1 MVARAIVARRRYR
14 PLVRPSLRRT
24 LLIVALLASTLLFA
38 ACTANGGSDQPPA
51 TAVAPTN
58 GALTVRAFEWGF
70 EPETIVFQRG
80 EEVRIV
86 LDNDGAILHN
96 LKIDG
101 LEAELIESRSTGPL
115 TGDVDQLFVGAERG
129 QQGTLIFVTQQS
141 GEFTYYCTLER
152 HRQLGMEGTLIVE

>member
-1 MVARAIVARRRYR
+1 MVARRSYR
-14 PLVRPSLRRT
+14 PLVRLFILGT
-24 LLIVALLASTLLFA
+24 LLTGAALFA
-38 ACTANGGSDQPPA
+38 ACTASGDSSEPTA

-58 GALTVRAFEWGF
+58 GALNIRAFEWGY
-70 EPETIVFQRG
+70 EPETVVLRRG

-86 LDNDGAILHN
+86 LDNGGEILHN

-115 TGDVDQLFVGAERG
+115 TGDENQLFVGADDG
-129 QQGTLIFVTQQS
+129 QQGTLVFVPQQS

>member
-1 MVARAIVARRRYR
+1 MVARRSHRA
-14 PLVRPSLRRT
+14 LVRLFIFGT
-24 LLIVALLASTLLFA
+24 LLAPAVLFA
-38 ACTANGGSDQPPA
+38 ACTASGDSGQPRA

-58 GALTVRAFEWGF
+58 GALTIRAFEWGY
-70 EPETIVFQRG
+70 EPETIVLRQG

-86 LDNDGAILHN
+86 LDNDGKILHN

-101 LEAELIESRSTGPL
+101 LEAERIESRSTGPL
-115 TGDVDQLFVGAERG
+115 SGDENQLFVGADDG
-129 QQGTLIFVTQQS
+129 QQGTLVFVPQQS

>member
-1 MVARAIVARRRYR
+1 MVARRTNRLFALGVLLA
-14 PLVRPSLRRT
+14 T
-24 LLIVALLASTLLFA
+24 LLLA
-38 ACTANGGSDQPPA
+38 ACGTSGDSGQPRA

-58 GALTVRAFEWGF
+58 GALTVRAFEWGY
-70 EPETIVFQRG
+70 EPDPIVLQRG

-115 TGDVDQLFVGAERG
+115 SGEDDQIFVGAERG
-129 QQGTLIFVTQQS
+129 QQGTLIFVPQQS
-141 GEFTYYCTLER
+141 GEFTFYCTLEQHQR
-152 HRQLGMEGTLIVE
+152 LGMEGTLIVE

>member
-1 MVARAIVARRRYR
+1 MVARRSYR
-14 PLVRPSLRRT
+14 PLVRLFI
-24 LLIVALLASTLLFA
+24 LVALLTGAALFA
-38 ACTANGGSDQPPA
+38 ACTASGDSREPPA

-58 GALTVRAFEWGF
+58 GALTIRAFEWGY
-70 EPETIVFQRG
+70 EPETIVLRQG

-86 LDNDGAILHN
+86 LDNDGEILHN

-115 TGDVDQLFVGAERG
+115 TGDENQLFVGADNG
-129 QQGTLIFVTQQS
+129 QQGTLVFVPQQS

>member
-1 MVARAIVARRRYR
+1 MVARRIYHPFVHLFIVGILLAI
-14 PLVRPSLRRT
+14 
-24 LLIVALLASTLLFA
+24 ALLVA
-38 ACTANGGSDQPPA
+38 ACTANGDPRQPSA
-51 TAVAPTN
+51 TGVASAN

-70 EPETIVFQRG
+70 EPETIVLQRG

-86 LDNDGAILHN
+86 LDNDGEILHN

-115 TGDVDQLFVGAERG
+115 TGDEDQLFVGADDG
-129 QQGTLIFVTQQS
+129 QQGTLIFVPQQS
-141 GEFTYYCTLER
+141 GEFTFYCTLER

>member
-1 MVARAIVARRRYR
+1 MVGQRSNRLVVVA
-14 PLVRPSLRRT
+14 V
-24 LLIVALLASTLLFA
+24 LLSALLFA
-38 ACTANGGSDQPPA
+38 ACTASGDSGQPPA

-58 GALTVRAFEWGF
+58 GALTVRAFEWGY
-70 EPETIVFQRG
+70 EPEPIVLQRG

-86 LDNDGAILHN
+86 LDNGGAILHN

-115 TGDVDQLFVGAERG
+115 TGDDDQLFVGAERG
-129 QQGTLIFVTQQS
+129 QQGTLVFVPQQS
-141 GEFTYYCTLER
+141 GEFTYFCTLER

>member
-1 MVARAIVARRRYR
+1 MVARRIYR
-14 PLVRPSLRRT
+14 LFIRLFILGT
-24 LLIVALLASTLLFA
+24 LLAIAVLFA
-38 ACTANGGSDQPPA
+38 ACTAGGDTGQPPA

-58 GALTVRAFEWGF
+58 GALTVRAFEWGY
-70 EPETIVFQRG
+70 EPETIVLRQG

-86 LDNDGAILHN
+86 LDNDGEILHN

-101 LEAELIESRSTGPL
+101 LEAELIESRSSGPL
-115 TGDVDQLFVGAERG
+115 TGDENQLFVGADDG
-129 QQGTLIFVTQQS
+129 QQGTLIFVPQQS

>member
-1 MVARAIVARRRYR
+1 MVARRTNRLVA
-14 PLVRPSLRRT
+14 LGVLLAT
-24 LLIVALLASTLLFA
+24 LLLT
-38 ACTANGGSDQPPA
+38 ACTASGASGQPPA
-51 TAVAPTN
+51 TAVAPAN

-70 EPETIVFQRG
+70 EPETIVLQRG

-115 TGDVDQLFVGAERG
+115 SGEDDQIFVGAERG
-129 QQGTLIFVTQQS
+129 QQGTLIFVPQQS

>member
-1 MVARAIVARRRYR
+1 MVARRTNRLVA
-14 PLVRPSLRRT
+14 LGVLLAT
-24 LLIVALLASTLLFA
+24 LLLT
-38 ACTANGGSDQPPA
+38 ACTASGASGQPPA
-51 TAVAPTN
+51 TAVAPAN

-70 EPETIVFQRG
+70 EPETIVLQRG

-115 TGDVDQLFVGAERG
+115 SGEDDQIFVGAERG
-129 QQGTLIFVTQQS
+129 QQGTLIFVPQQS
-141 GEFTYYCTLER
+141 GEFTFYCTLEQHQR
-152 HRQLGMEGTLIVE
+152 LGMEGTLIVE